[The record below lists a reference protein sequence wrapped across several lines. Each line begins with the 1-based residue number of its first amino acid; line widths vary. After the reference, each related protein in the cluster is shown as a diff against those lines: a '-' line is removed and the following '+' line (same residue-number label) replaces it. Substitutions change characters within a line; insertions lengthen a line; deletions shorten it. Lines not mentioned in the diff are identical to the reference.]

1 MMFALFGY
9 VTGFLYGVTVLFLIG
24 VRSVLLDI
32 FIFDA
37 CFALFEQQRCICM
50 FGVTSFV
57 YDFLNVLEK

>member
-37 CFALFEQQRCICM
+37 CFALFE
-50 FGVTSFV
+50 
-57 YDFLNVLEK
+57 